1 MLKKVGSPNVET
13 ILNMYHRNIKED
25 SIEEAI
31 IKARNKLGYLYIGE
45 NNRNLPG
52 QDGHTL

>member
-1 MLKKVGSPNVET
+1 MET

-45 NNRNLPG
+45 NNGNPSG